1 MRTAM
6 FAESVEWLSPVVSAI
21 GSSAIKYNACIARSF
36 IVGIPSGRNFRSS
49 FDIHVLE
56 VVACAR
62 LFRVNMALAFANG
75 RPCNLVNAGSRFSFV
90 SRNSFYR
97 QCFGVE
103 RVGKHPLQGF
113 HLCYVCLPLSLYNT
127 CLQLL
132 DKTLAFVP
140 VDFRPEFV
148 NVYVSGAHANFF
160 AFICFPF
167 FKSSVNYL
175 VKCHHRRKSA
185 HFRVG

>member
-1 MRTAM
+1 M
-6 FAESVEWLSPVVSAI
+6 
-21 GSSAIKYNACIARSF
+21 SF
-36 IVGIPSGRNFRSS
+36 QSEYGFGFRQW
-49 FDIHVLE
+49 
-56 VVACAR
+56 R
-62 LFRVNMALAFANG
+62 

-113 HLCYVCLPLSLYNT
+113 HLVISAFPLSLYNT

-132 DKTLAFVP
+132 DKTLTFVL

-148 NVYVSGAHANFF
+148 NVYVFGRTRQFLCVHLLSF
-160 AFICFPF
+160 
-167 FKSSVNYL
+167 L
-175 VKCHHRRKSA
+175 
-185 HFRVG
+185 